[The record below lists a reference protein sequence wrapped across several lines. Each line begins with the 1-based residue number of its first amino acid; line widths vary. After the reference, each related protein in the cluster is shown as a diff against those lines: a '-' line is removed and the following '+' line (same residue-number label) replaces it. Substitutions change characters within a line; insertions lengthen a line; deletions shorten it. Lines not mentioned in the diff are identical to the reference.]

1 MKVLMF
7 GWEFPPLNSG
17 GLGTACY
24 GITKS
29 LSNIGVEISFVLPKN
44 SGITESFINII
55 STKLPKIKIKE
66 IDSLLSSYITSQA
79 YEKRFLLLNKYSKNK
94 TDIKRNYC
102 GGLIGEVYRYSLMAK
117 EIAADV
123 DYDVIHVHDWM
134 TFPSG
139 IEAKKISKKPLLVH
153 VHSTETDRSG
163 GHSINPEVFKIEK
176 GGVEKADKI
185 IAVSQFTKSQ
195 ILRNYN
201 VSQDKVSVVY
211 NAIDKSEF
219 STNNQDEDYPDFNNK
234 KIVLFLGRITLHKG
248 PDYFIKAAKKV
259 LDHRDDVIFVVSGSG
274 DMENQVVEQAAD
286 LGIAD
291 KVLFTGFL
299 RDEKLKKIY
308 KMAALYVMPSVSE
321 PFGITPLESLAC
333 KTPVIVSNQSGVS
346 EILHHCLKVDFW
358 DVDEMANKIISVLD
372 NEELKECLADN
383 GFLEIDKFRWDNAAD
398 KIIRVYNQLV
408 GERRYT

>member
-29 LSNIGVEISFVLPKN
+29 LSHKGVEINFVLPKN
-44 SGITESFINII
+44 SGITGSFINII

-66 IDSLLSSYITSQA
+66 IDSLLTSYITSQT
-79 YEKRFLLLNKYSKNK
+79 YEKRFLLLNKHGKNK
-94 TDIKRNYC
+94 ISIKRNYC
-102 GGLIGEVYRYSLMAK
+102 GGLTGEARRYSLVAK

-123 DYDVIHVHDWM
+123 DHDVIHVHDWM

-139 IEAKKISKKPLLVH
+139 IEAKKISKKPLLAH
-153 VHSTETDRSG
+153 VHSTEMDRSG
-163 GHSINPEVFKIEK
+163 GHGINPEVFKIEK
-176 GGVEKADKI
+176 EGVEKADKI

-201 VSQDKVSVVY
+201 INQDKISVVY
-211 NAIDKSEF
+211 NAVDKEEF
-219 STNNQDEDYPDFNNK
+219 SINDQDKDYPDFNNK
-234 KIVLFLGRITLHKG
+234 KVVLFLGRITLHKG

-259 LDHRDDVIFVVSGSG
+259 LDQRDDVIFVVSGSG

-291 KVLFTGFL
+291 RVLFTGFL
-299 RDEKLKKIY
+299 RNKELKKIY
-308 KMAALYVMPSVSE
+308 KMATLYVMPSVSE

-333 KTPVIVSNQSGVS
+333 KTPVLVSNQSGIS
-346 EILHHCLKVDFW
+346 EILRHCLKVDFW
-358 DVDEMANKIISVLD
+358 DIDEMANKIISVLD
-372 NEELKECLADN
+372 NKELEECLADN
-383 GFLEIDKFRWDNAAD
+383 GFLEIDRFRWDNAAE
-398 KIIRVYNQLV
+398 KILAIYNEL
-408 GERRYT
+408 TKKKCCA

>member
-1 MKVLMF
+1 MF
-7 GWEFPPLNSG
+7 GWEFPPFNNG

-29 LSNIGVEISFVLPKN
+29 LSRNGVEINFVLPKN
-44 SGITESFINII
+44 SGTAESFINII

-66 IDSLLSSYITSQA
+66 IDSLLTSYITSQA

-102 GGLIGEVYRYSLMAK
+102 GGLIGEVYRYSLEAK
-117 EIAADV
+117 KIAADV
-123 DYDVIHVHDWM
+123 DHDIIHVHDWM

-139 IEAKKISKKPLLVH
+139 IEAKKISKKPLLAH
-153 VHSTETDRSG
+153 VHSTEMDRSG
-163 GHSINPEVFKIEK
+163 GHGVNPEVFRIEK
-176 GGVEKADKI
+176 DGIEKADKI

-195 ILRNYN
+195 VLRNYN
-201 VSQDKVSVVY
+201 VSQDKISVVY
-211 NAIDKSEF
+211 NAIDKEEF
-219 STNNQDEDYPDFNNK
+219 STDGLDKNYPDFSDK
-234 KIVLFLGRITLHKG
+234 KVVLFLGRITLHKG

-259 LDHRDDVIFVVSGSG
+259 LDHRDDVIFVISGSG

-291 KVLFTGFL
+291 RVLFTGFL

-308 KMAALYVMPSVSE
+308 KMATLYVMPSVSE

-383 GFLEIDKFRWDNAAD
+383 GFLEIDKFRWDNAAE
-398 KIIRVYNQLV
+398 KIIGMYNNLIRSKNLEQI
-408 GERRYT
+408 